1 MEKIDRVL
9 SSTAVA
15 LAGLGVIIS
24 IALVVIGVIGR
35 YILNLAILFI
45 DEYTGYLL
53 VLTTFLGLA
62 YTLRTDGHIDVD
74 LVVSRLPPRI
84 KTGLRIATTAV
95 ALVLAILLALY
106 TGDRTWSAYKMGS
119 IATTPLETP
128 LFAPQMVIPIGFA
141 ILAVSLFNYLLK
153 TVRAFSAGG
162 GQEKNGP

>member
-24 IALVVIGVIGR
+24 IALVVIGVVGR
-35 YILNLAILFI
+35 YVLNLAILFI

-84 KTGLRIATTAV
+84 KSGLRIATTAV
-95 ALVLAILLALY
+95 ALVLAVLLAIY
-106 TGDRTWSAYKMGS
+106 TGDRTWSAYQMGS

-141 ILAVSLFNYLLK
+141 ILAVSLFNCLLK
-153 TVRAFSAGG
+153 TLKAFSSGG
-162 GQEKNGP
+162 VQEKNGP